1 MRLFRCQDARYMVLT
16 PKSIQSC
23 APYSFSARAF
33 GNHSYT
39 LKAEL
44 QRSYSGNTISSITTE
59 ILPGDTNTV
68 TLQVPCNLTSW
79 SIYLILT
86 GTGETTFNNR
96 QYLSVNSRNM
106 EIIIQTD
113 KKVYKPG
120 QTVKYR
126 VFGVR
131 SDLQVVCSNYTV
143 TVTDPKR
150 NKIHLYTSAGDD
162 YCIIERD
169 LKLPKE
175 PIFGAWKI
183 KATVKKMEHTQTFK
197 IEKYARFFNTLTHP
211 QFAFFQVL
219 PKAEA
224 KVIMPY
230 IVSQKDKS
238 ITVQVSSQYTFGKP
252 VNGSARL
259 RIIVNYYPK
268 RKYQKDPD
276 TGKYGY
282 VDLTQPELI
291 YDMQLDKNGKGTT
304 VITTEKLKT
313 IAYGRYL
320 SYKTI
325 IGQVNVTDDA
335 TGATYISQT
344 SQISVTRTREKLSF
358 VLNPQNYKP
367 ALVNRFYIELK
378 QMDGKP
384 VLEPG
389 NIIVSSR
396 VKILI
401 PEEPATEPPPPS
413 ENSDNSSTP
422 TPPTTPRWRYGHY
435 GWGYGRYGYPP
446 WWYDPNCKDPQYRYE
461 NLPEKN
467 LTVPAN
473 GLVTY
478 DLLVNETDS
487 VEVYLKVYYV
497 EDTDVYT
504 SRTLT
509 SFKSPSNTFLSVSLK
524 TNKPASGKK
533 VELELKATREFSRVY
548 YTILSRGVLI
558 TENHQDFS
566 TTSKSQILSFSVTS
580 DMAPKLKII
589 VFIRVEDKEIVA
601 DAISFNVEGFFYNNK
616 VSLMFDSDKVETG
629 SISTLSVKAY
639 RNSNVYAV
647 AVDKSTTLLGEA
659 SDDFSQ
665 EVKEFLD
672 KVSSRNYYR
681 KKREAL
687 FRKRSGSEK
696 LSRTKRSVWWPYAY
710 TTSGTDV
717 DDIFRYTGL
726 NIISDALVYKYQAPE
741 LCRRFYAYPAGTSA
755 TEGPQQLPP
764 GQAPD
769 VASRNF
775 DEEVSARSFFPET
788 WIWESQNAGST
799 GIANFTLKVPDTI
812 TTWVASAFAISPN
825 PSIGVGMTS
834 DVAELT
840 AFREFFVML
849 NLPYSVVR
857 GEELV
862 IKASVFNYLGFDTEA
877 EVMLGNPKGFV
888 IIQVDADGFEVESMV
903 TETTRINV
911 PKDGAATAYFTVRFL
926 EVGYIDLQVYAR
938 TVTLQA
944 GDRILKPMFV
954 EVEGISQEYNEV
966 VIVDLV
972 EQNYFNRSVEIRYPS
987 NVVPDSQKVVVT
999 AYGDPLSSALQ
1010 DIEKWIKRP
1019 YGCGEQNMINFV
1031 PNIYIW
1037 AYLHCTGQLTPAIQ
1051 TKIKNYLEIGYSGEM
1066 RYQRNDYSFSAFG
1079 DGDSSGSQWL
1089 TAYVVRTFS
1098 EARQYIYVDEKI
1110 LEYAVNYLINNQNE
1124 DGTFNEPGRVFSKAL
1139 KGSSFEGNGL
1149 NAFTLIALSEVSEIM
1164 QGQLYF
1170 ANSMYISIQQLE
1182 TACETMTNIYDLA
1195 ITAYALYV
1203 VGSTKSSNILQKLES
1218 LQTTEDGMV
1227 YWEVVIEADRVQY
1240 YWNPPHKQ
1248 SSPVNIETA
1257 AYVLLTY
1264 SKMGEKEKGIP
1275 IMKWLLS
1282 QQNSNGGYSSTQ
1294 AIIDKND
1301 TVVALQALSQ
1311 FACLLHGGSYDITL
1325 NVFACRQS
1333 RTWTISQ
1340 SSSLFKWETRETTD
1354 SIDIEASGTGSGIVM
1369 ITVKYNI
1376 EELVVQSTWGLS
1388 VVTES
1393 ETLEVLVIKVC
1404 FDWKVLNQSS
1414 GMAILETVLISGF
1427 RVDDSQLQNNKLIKR
1442 MESDQRKFTLYFDE
1456 VGNTPMCLK
1465 LRLVKGEVVG
1475 KVKPGFVTI
1484 TDYYNP
1490 ENSATVSYK
1499 SSIGENAPVCALCP
1513 QGVCGECKVGK
1524 KR

>member
-1 MRLFRCQDARYMVLT
+1 MCLFRCQDARYMVLT

-23 APYSFSARAF
+23 VPYSFSARAF

-39 LKAEL
+39 LTTEL
-44 QRSYSGNTISSITTE
+44 QRSYRATTISSITTE
-59 ILPGDTNTV
+59 ILPGDTNTI
-68 TLQVPCNLTSW
+68 TLQVPCNLNSDY
-79 SIYLILT
+79 YLILT

-96 QYLSVNSRNM
+96 QYLRMYSRDM

-143 TVTDPKR
+143 TVTDPKG
-150 NKIHLYTSAGDD
+150 NKIQLYTSVGDD
-162 YCIIERD
+162 YCIVERN

-183 KATVKKMEHTQTFK
+183 KASVEKMEHTQTFK
-197 IEKYARFFNTLTHP
+197 IEKYVFLARFFTPLTHP
-211 QFAFFQVL
+211 QFASFQVL

-224 KVIMPY
+224 KVIMPS
-230 IVSQKDKS
+230 IVSQKDNS

-268 RKYQKDPD
+268 WKYQKDPD

-291 YDMQLDKNGKGTT
+291 YDMQLDENGKGTT
-304 VITTEKLKT
+304 VITTEELKT
-313 IAYGRYL
+313 IAYRGYL

-335 TGATYISQT
+335 TEATYISPT

-358 VLNPQNYKP
+358 VPNPHNYKP

-378 QMDGKP
+378 QIDGKP
-384 VLEPG
+384 VLKPG
-389 NIIVSSR
+389 NIIVSAR

-401 PEEPATEPPPPS
+401 PEEPATEPPPPPS
-413 ENSDNSSTP
+413 ENSDHSSTP
-422 TPPTTPRWRYGHY
+422 QYSTTP
-435 GWGYGRYGYPP
+435 GWGYGLYGSQP

-461 NLPEKN
+461 NLPVKN

-487 VEVYLKVYYV
+487 VEVYLKVNYV

-524 TNKPASGKK
+524 TNKPASGQK
-533 VELELKATREFSRVY
+533 VNLELKATREFSRVY

-558 TENHQDFS
+558 TENYQDFS

-601 DAISFNVEGFFYNNK
+601 DAISFNVEGFYNNK

-639 RNSNVYAV
+639 SNSNVYAV

-665 EVKEFLD
+665 EVEGFLA
-672 KVSSRNYYR
+672 VGGGNYYR

-687 FRKRSGSEK
+687 FRKRRESEK
-696 LSRTKRSVWWPYAY
+696 RSRTKRSVWWPYTY
-710 TTSGTDV
+710 RTYGIDV
-717 DDIFRYTGL
+717 DDMFRYTGL
-726 NIISDALVYKYQAPE
+726 NVISDALVYIYQQPE
-741 LCRRFYAYPAGTSA
+741 PCRRFYGPRAGTSA

-769 VASRNF
+769 VASRNS
-775 DEEVSARSFFPET
+775 DEEDSARSYFPET
-788 WIWESQNAGST
+788 WIWDSQNAGSI

-812 TTWVASAFAISPN
+812 TTWVASAFAISLN
-825 PSIGVGMTS
+825 PLIGVGMTS

-840 AFREFFVML
+840 EFFVML

-862 IKASVFNYLGFDTEA
+862 IKANVFNYLGFNTEA
-877 EVMLGNPKGFV
+877 EVMLENPKGFV

-911 PKDGAATAYFTVRFL
+911 PIDGAATAYFTVRFL

-954 EVEGISQEYNEV
+954 EVEGIPQEYNEV
-966 VIVDLV
+966 VIVELV
-972 EQNYFNRSVEIRYPS
+972 EQNYFNRSVEVMLYQI
-987 NVVPDSQKVVVT
+987 QKKLSLLLMKCCLLLFV
-999 AYGDPLSSALQ
+999 GDPLSSALQ
-1010 DIEKWIKRP
+1010 DIEKRIKRP

-1051 TKIKNYLEIGYSGEM
+1051 TKIKNYLEIGM
-1066 RYQRNDYSFSAFG
+1066 
-1079 DGDSSGSQWL
+1079 L

-1124 DGTFNEPGRVFSKAL
+1124 DGTFNESGRVFSKAL

-1149 NAFTLIALSEVSEIM
+1149 NAFILIALSEVSEIM
-1164 QGQLYF
+1164 QGQLHF
-1170 ANSMYISIQQLE
+1170 ANSIHMSIQQLE
-1182 TACETMTNIYDLA
+1182 TASKTMTNIYDLA

-1218 LQTTEDGMV
+1218 IQTTEDGMV

-1294 AIIDKND
+1294 D

-1325 NVFACRQS
+1325 NVFASRQS
-1333 RTWTISQ
+1333 RTWTISKT
-1340 SSSLFKWETRETTD
+1340 SSVFKWETRETTD

-1442 MESDQRKFTLYFDE
+1442 MESDQRKFILYFDE

-1465 LRLVKGEVVG
+1465 LRLIKGEVVG

-1490 ENSATVSYK
+1490 ENSVTVSYK